1 MKSVK
6 RVLVV
11 TAVLALVLASP
22 AGAARLSHADRQ
34 AINRTLDA
42 FVDSAVKRE
51 NVNGSWYLVTPEFRA
66 GVSRADWDG
75 GNLPVYPY
83 PAGGTTFHNWT
94 VDFASKNEVEFELM
108 IPSRLSKSDSIQYTG
123 TMKRIDGRWLVDS
136 FNPAATFAAG
146 GTVVGPH
153 DFTASSGEG
162 GGKGVAR
169 LGSTWIA
176 LPAALI
182 GAALVF
188 LLGWFLYTWVRN
200 WRLRRA
206 YRRPLEP
213 IVIKRR
219 DSEPALVA
227 EKRGQADG

>member
-1 MKSVK
+1 VK
-6 RVLVV
+6 RALVI
-11 TAVLALVLASP
+11 TAFFALVLAGS
-22 AGAARLSHADRQ
+22 AGAARVSQPERS

-42 FVDSAVKRE
+42 FVDSAVKRHD
-51 NVNGSWYLVTPEFRA
+51 VAASWNLVTPELRA
-66 GVSRADWDG
+66 GVSRAAWDA

-83 PAGGTTFHNWT
+83 PARGATFHSWT

-123 TMKRIDGRWLVDS
+123 TMKKIDGRWLVDS
-136 FNPAATFAAG
+136 FNPAATFGAG

-153 DFTASSGEG
+153 DFTASSGGG

-176 LPAALI
+176 LPTALI
-182 GAALVF
+182 GAGLMF
-188 LLGWFLYTWVRN
+188 LLGWLLYTWVRN

-213 IVIKRR
+213 IVVKRR

-227 EKRGQADG
+227 KERGQADG